1 MRGLVLATLCAIA
14 LAHPLHAQEEEDDR
28 GRLIQLIESQLSEG
42 ENRQV
47 RIDGFRGAL
56 SSEAELD
63 RLSISDA
70 DGEWL
75 VLEDARLNWRRL
87 ALLSGSLEI
96 DALTAERLTV
106 VRPPLPPEGPDLP
119 APEAT
124 PFALPDLPVSVNIG
138 EIAIAEVELG
148 EPIIGI
154 PATLS
159 VAGSA
164 QLAGGSGTVDL
175 RMERLDGAEG
185 TFVLDAGFD
194 NATRVLDTDLLLDED
209 EGGLVAEL
217 LNIPDTPAL
226 RLAVAGE
233 GPLNDITVD
242 IGLAT
247 DGVERVDGVL
257 RSSVM
262 EGDAG
267 QRIVIDIAGDLQ
279 PLVEAQYRPFFGG
292 DSALSARV
300 ERPEDGSTQLR
311 DLRLA
316 TAAVLLE
323 GDVTLDAENR
333 PAFVDITGRIT
344 PPGGARRI
352 VLPVPGAATS
362 LEAADLSVSF
372 DAATDD
378 AFVLSA
384 ALDGLDL
391 DEFAIGAAQVD
402 AVGRITP
409 SETGIAGV
417 TADLDVGLT
426 GMSHTDP
433 GLSEAIGPEMTF
445 STRASWSEDAPLRL
459 GEIALAAGGLSAMG
473 DVSAQ
478 LEEATLPVE
487 FDLTA
492 EAEDLSRFSALSG
505 QRLSGALN
513 AGFSGSTE
521 ALSGAFDIRLA
532 GTARDL
538 RADPAVPAALLAGET
553 RLDLQASRDT
563 EGVRIDALTLDGTQ
577 IALDASGDL
586 SSQGGGLSATARLAN
601 LGLFTSAVSG
611 PASITAEIASATE
624 GWTVDATLDG
634 PGGIRAQ
641 TDGRV
646 GLPGGRVDLR
656 TVGSLPLAL
665 ANQFIAPRSVNGQL
679 SFDLGV
685 QGEPGLNAVSGGLS
699 TSGARLVAPTFRIA
713 LEDVALDATLNG
725 GRLDLDGSAAVS
737 SGGRIGLGGRI
748 DLGGPGMPGGIDITL
763 DAVRLVDPTLYE
775 VLVARG
781 DLSVT
786 GPLAQAPRLGGRIDL
801 GPSELRVPEAGLGS
815 APPIP
820 DITHVGETA
829 AERQTRAAAGLLDSQ
844 TDAGGSG
851 AVGLDLE
858 INAPG
863 RIFLRGRGIDAE
875 FGGAIRITGT
885 SAAIIPAGQFELI
898 RGRISILGT
907 RLDLTEGSA
916 TLQGDF
922 DPFLRLR
929 AESRAGGYRIII
941 AVDGPASSPEIS
953 LNSDP
958 FLPEDEILA
967 QLLFGRSVS
976 ALSPVQLLQLAD
988 AASSLAGGST
998 NAGLLSS
1005 IREELGLDDLDLQT
1019 DEEGNA
1025 AVRAGRY
1032 LSENIYTDVTIGAE
1046 GESELSLNID
1056 LTPDITARGSFSS
1069 DGSSGLGVFFER
1081 DY

>member
-1 MRGLVLATLCAIA
+1 MRGLVLAILCAVT
-14 LAHPLHAQEEEDDR
+14 LAHPLQAQEDDDR
-28 GRLIQLIESQLSEG
+28 GRLIRLIESQLSEG

-56 SSEAELD
+56 SSEASLD

-75 VLEDARLNWRRL
+75 ILEDARLNWRRL
-87 ALLSGSLEI
+87 ALLSGALEV

-124 PFALPDLPVSVNIG
+124 PFALPDLPVSINIG

-164 QLAGGSGTVDL
+164 QLAGGSGSADL

-194 NATRVLDTDLLLDED
+194 NATRVLDIDLLLDEG
-209 EGGLVAEL
+209 EGGLAAEL

-226 RLAVAGE
+226 RLAIAGE
-233 GPLNDITVD
+233 GPLEDIEVD
-242 IGLAT
+242 LGLAT
-247 DGVERVDGVL
+247 DDVERVDGVL

-292 DSALSARV
+292 ESTLSARV
-300 ERPEDGSTQLR
+300 ERPEDGSTRLS
-311 DLRLA
+311 DLNLA

-323 GDVTLDAENR
+323 GGVTLDAQNR
-333 PAFVDITGRIT
+333 PSFIEITGHIE
-344 PPGGARRI
+344 PPGGAERI
-352 VLPVPGAATS
+352 LLPVPGAATS
-362 LEAADLSVSF
+362 LQAAELSVSF
-372 DAATDD
+372 DAATGDT
-378 AFVLSA
+378 FVLSA
-384 ALDGLDL
+384 ALDALDV
-391 DEFAIGAAQVD
+391 DDFAIDAAQIE
-402 AVGRITP
+402 AMGRITP

-417 TADLDVGLT
+417 NADLEVGLN

-433 GLSEAIGPEMTF
+433 DLNEAIGTTTSF
-445 STRASWSEDAPLRL
+445 STSVDWSRDAPLRL
-459 GEIALAAGGLSAMG
+459 SEITLAAGNLSATG
-473 DVSAQ
+473 DVSAR
-478 LEEATLPVE
+478 LEEAALPVD
-487 FDLTA
+487 FDLEA
-492 EAEDLSRFSALSG
+492 EAADLSRFSALSG
-505 QRLSGALN
+505 QRLSGALE
-513 AGFSGSTE
+513 AGLSGSTE

-532 GTARDL
+532 GTAQDL

-563 EGVRIDALTLDGTQ
+563 GGVRIDALTVDGTQ

-646 GLPGGRVDLR
+646 GLSGGRVDLR
-656 TVGSLPLAL
+656 AVGSLPLAL

-679 SFDLGV
+679 SSDLGV
-685 QGEPGLNAVSGGLS
+685 QGEPGLNAVSGRLS

-713 LEDVALDATLNG
+713 LDDVALDASLNG
-725 GRLDLDGSAAVS
+725 GRLDLDGGAAVS

-763 DAVRLVDPTLYE
+763 DAVRLIDPTLYE

-781 DLSVT
+781 NLSVT
-786 GPLAQAPRLGGRIDL
+786 GPLAQAPRLGGQIDL
-801 GPSELRVPEAGLGS
+801 GPSELRVPEAGLGA

-820 DITHVGETA
+820 EIAHVGETA
-829 AERQTRAAAGLLDSQ
+829 AERRTREAAGLLASQ
-844 TDAGGSG
+844 TDSGGSG
-851 AVGLDLE
+851 AIGLDLE

-885 SAAIIPAGQFELI
+885 SAAVIPAGQFDLI

-929 AESRAGGYRIII
+929 AESRAGAYRIII
-941 AVDGPASSPEIS
+941 SVEGPASEPEIS
-953 LNSDP
+953 LSSDP

-998 NAGLLSS
+998 DGGLLSN
-1005 IREELGLDDLDLQT
+1005 IREGLGLDDLDLQT

-1032 LSENIYTDVTIGAE
+1032 LSDNIYTDVTIGAE

>member
-1 MRGLVLATLCAIA
+1 MRRLVLAALCAVA
-14 LAHPLHAQEEEDDR
+14 LAHPLHAQEDDDR
-28 GRLIQLIESQLSEG
+28 GRLIRLIESQLSDG
-42 ENRQV
+42 DNRQV

-56 SSEAELD
+56 SSEASLD

-75 VLEDARLNWRRL
+75 ILEDARLNWRRR
-87 ALLSGSLEI
+87 ALLSGALEV
-96 DALTAERLTV
+96 DALTAERLV
-106 VRPPLPPEGPDLP
+106 IIRPPLPPEGPDLP

-124 PFALPDLPVSVNIG
+124 PFALPDLPVSINIG

-164 QLAGGSGTVDL
+164 QLADGSGSADL
-175 RMERLDGAEG
+175 RMERLDGAAG

-194 NATRVLDTDLLLDED
+194 NATRVLDIDLLLDEG
-209 EGGLVAEL
+209 EGGLAAQL
-217 LNIPDTPAL
+217 LNIPETPAL
-226 RLAVAGE
+226 RLSVAGE
-233 GPLNDITVD
+233 GPLEDIEVD
-242 IGLAT
+242 LGLAT

-262 EGDAG
+262 EGGAG

-300 ERPEDGSTQLR
+300 ERPVDGTTRLR
-311 DLRLA
+311 ELRLA

-323 GDVTLDAENR
+323 GDVTLDAQNR
-333 PAFVDITGRIT
+333 PGFIDITGRIE
-344 PPGGARRI
+344 PPGGAERI
-352 VLPVPGAATS
+352 LLPVPGGATS
-362 LEAADLSVSF
+362 LQSADLSVSF

-384 ALDGLDL
+384 ALDALDV
-391 DEFAIGAAQVD
+391 DEFAIGTAQIE
-402 AVGRITP
+402 AEGRITP

-417 TADLDVGLT
+417 TADLDVDLN
-426 GMSHTDP
+426 GMSHNDP
-433 GLSEAIGPEMTF
+433 GLSEAIGTTMTF
-445 STRASWSEDAPLRL
+445 TTSVDWSRDTPLRL
-459 GEIALAAGGLSAMG
+459 GEIALVAGSLSATG

-478 LEEATLPVE
+478 LEDATLPVE
-487 FDLTA
+487 FDLAA
-492 EAEDLSRFSALSG
+492 EAADLSRFSALSG
-505 QRLSGALN
+505 QRLSGALE
-513 AGFSGSTE
+513 AGLSGSIE

-532 GTARDL
+532 GTAQDL

-577 IALDASGDL
+577 ISLDASGDL
-586 SSQGGGLSATARLAN
+586 SSQGGGLSATARLQD

-646 GLPGGRVDLR
+646 DLAGGRVDLR
-656 TVGSLPLAL
+656 AVGSLPLAL
-665 ANQFIAPRSVNGQL
+665 ANQFIAPQSVNGQL
-679 SFDLGV
+679 TFDLGIR
-685 QGEPGLNAVSGGLS
+685 GEPGLNAVSGRLS
-699 TSGARLVAPTFRIA
+699 TGGARLVAPTFRVA
-713 LEDVALDATLNG
+713 LEDVALDASLSG
-725 GRLDLDGSAAVS
+725 GRLDFNGGGSVAA
-737 SGGRIGLGGRI
+737 GGRIGLGGRI

-763 DAVRLVDPTLYE
+763 DSVRLVDPTLYE

-781 DLSVT
+781 ELAVT
-786 GPLAQAPRLGGRIDL
+786 GPLAQAPRLGGRINL
-801 GPSELRVPEAGLGS
+801 GPSELRVPEAGLGA

-820 DITHVGETA
+820 EIAHVGETA
-829 AERQTRAAAGLLDSQ
+829 AERRTRAAAGLLASQ

-875 FGGAIRITGT
+875 FGGAIRIAGS
-885 SAAIIPAGQFELI
+885 SAAIIPAGQFDLI

-929 AESRAGGYRIII
+929 AESRAGAYRIII
-941 AVDGPASSPEIS
+941 AVDGPASSPDIS
-953 LNSDP
+953 LSSDP

-998 NAGLLSS
+998 NGGLLSN
-1005 IREELGLDDLDLQT
+1005 IREGLGLDDLDLQT

-1032 LSENIYTDVTIGAE
+1032 LSDNIYTDVTIGAQ

-1069 DGSSGLGVFFER
+1069 DGNSGLGVFFER